1 MSSKVCKKFVNNWL
15 ADHLEKC
22 GLFSN
27 FQYGFRSSLSTT
39 DQTDTSDRITSALN
53 QSGTTQTV
61 AHDISKAFNRVW
73 HVGLLHKLK
82 SYEISGPI
90 FGLTL
95 LFSVIDNFEWFWMG
109 SLQKNIQLR
118 IQWRLIFAIAT
129 CCYRLWLWVVY
140 FTYFKIKQVFF

>member
-95 LFSVIDNFEWFWMG
+95 SFLSNR
-109 SLQKNIQLR
+109 Q
-118 IQWRLIFAIAT
+118 
-129 CCYRLWLWVVY
+129 LWVVLDGKSSKEYPVKDTMKAY
-140 FTYFKIKQVFF
+140 FCYCHMLL